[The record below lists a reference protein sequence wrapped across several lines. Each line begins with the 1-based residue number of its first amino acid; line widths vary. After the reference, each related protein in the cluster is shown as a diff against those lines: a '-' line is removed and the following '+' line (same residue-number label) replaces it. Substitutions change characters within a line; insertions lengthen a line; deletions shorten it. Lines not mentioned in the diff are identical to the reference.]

1 MQINRK
7 DGNKNHST
15 CNNSIKMHKK
25 CLKKKYRKPRKP
37 NEILVTNLET
47 KLDQNFL
54 WFWENSFSKIKKH
67 EVIFKIKK
75 IIDNTF

>member
-1 MQINRK
+1 MQFNRK

-25 CLKKKYRKPRKP
+25 CFKKKIQKTYRKP

-54 WFWENSFSKIKKH
+54 WFWENSFSKIKN
-67 EVIFKIKK
+67 IKSFLK
-75 IIDNTF
+75 LKKS

>member
-1 MQINRK
+1 MVIKITAHAIIVLRCI
-7 DGNKNHST
+7 KNVS
-15 CNNSIKMHKK
+15 
-25 CLKKKYRKPRKP
+25 KKKYRKPRKP
-37 NEILVTNLET
+37 NEIKNLET

>member
-1 MQINRK
+1 MFP
-7 DGNKNHST
+7 
-15 CNNSIKMHKK
+15 
-25 CLKKKYRKPRKP
+25 KKYRKPRKP

-67 EVIFKIKK
+67 EVKK

>member
-1 MQINRK
+1 MF
-7 DGNKNHST
+7 
-15 CNNSIKMHKK
+15 
-25 CLKKKYRKPRKP
+25 KKKYRKPRKP

-67 EVIFKIKK
+67 EVIFKMKK